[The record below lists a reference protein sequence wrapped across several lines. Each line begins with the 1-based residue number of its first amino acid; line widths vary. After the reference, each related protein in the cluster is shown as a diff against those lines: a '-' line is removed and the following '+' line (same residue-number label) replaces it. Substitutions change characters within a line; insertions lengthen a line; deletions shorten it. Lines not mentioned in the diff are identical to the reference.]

1 MNWEKK
7 YSELYHEY
15 MNLSNKYKELKT
27 HWDDLVEDK
36 NILNEKY
43 QMCREYIESTKRN
56 RVFSKNEY
64 SSIDFTKLS
73 KPSPKTNP
81 SSYKFSKKHSPKI
94 SPPKK
99 SPPHLSK
106 NSPTPKSILKK
117 SSKKSNKKIKF
128 EDY

>member
-56 RVFSKNEY
+56 RVFSQNEY
-64 SSIDFTKLS
+64 SSQDFTKLS
-73 KPSPKTNP
+73 KPSPKNKKGKYSASP
-81 SSYKFSKKHSPKI
+81 SILKKI

-99 SPPHLSK
+99 SPPRSSL
-106 NSPTPKSILKK
+106 NSPKSILKK
-117 SSKKSNKKIKF
+117 SSSKKSNKKIKF
-128 EDY
+128 EE